1 MAAAP
6 DGTTVKVRFLPS
18 GRQVELTPGMTLLDA
33 ALAADLPV
41 GNSCGADGT
50 CGRCGLRVV
59 TGTLPVPSE
68 RERTVAN
75 ANRLADGL
83 RLSCMIEP
91 DSDVEVTA
99 DYW

>member
-1 MAAAP
+1 M
-6 DGTTVKVRFLPS
+6 KVRFSPS
-18 GRQVELTPGMTLLDA
+18 GQEVEVEPGATLLEA

-59 TGTLPVPSE
+59 SGELPPPSL
-68 RERTVAN
+68 REKTVAT
-75 ANRLADGL
+75 ANRLEPGL
-83 RLSCMIEP
+83 RLSCMIQP
-91 DSDVEVTA
+91 NQDVEITA